1 MATGDKFDPI
11 VTQNERHVRIC
22 FWWLIEVQLKK
33 NHEGNTKYVH
43 LLRDRE
49 KERRE
54 RENYHIDNFAVKIRG
69 KEKKIKKGTERA

>member
-1 MATGDKFDPI
+1 MVNRGAA
-11 VTQNERHVRIC
+11 
-22 FWWLIEVQLKK
+22 
-33 NHEGNTKYVH
+33 EGNTKYVH
-43 LLRDRE
+43 LLRERE